1 MSKRVGVVGAGSWG
15 TTVAHL
21 CAHNQHTII
30 YSRRDEVASAIN
42 QHHENPR
49 YLLKLPLHNQLRASS
64 DLAQVI
70 SSADVVV
77 MAVPAVGFRNTLTAL
92 RPYLRERTPVV
103 SLSKGLEPVTNARM
117 SEVINQELPDHP
129 TAVLSGPNLAK
140 EILSGDMAAAVIA
153 CKDATTAKTLQTVF
167 STTNFRVY
175 TNNDIVGVEI
185 AGVAKNIIA
194 IALGIAEGLG
204 AGNNARAALMTR
216 GLAEITRLGVSLGGH
231 QATFAG
237 LAGMGD
243 LLATSMSSQSRNRYV
258 GEQLARGRCVTEISA
273 EMDQVAE
280 GVASVAGVL
289 ALAHKTGVEMPIC
302 AEVHACTQGTQTAA
316 DAYQELISRNFTC
329 EWP

>member
-21 CAHNQHTII
+21 CAHNQRSTI

-49 YLLKLPLHNQLRASS
+49 YLPNLPLHTTLRASS

-77 MAVPAVGFRNTLTAL
+77 MAVPAVGFRNALTAL
-92 RPYLRERTPVV
+92 RPYLRERTPIV

-117 SEVINQELPDHP
+117 SEVINQELSEHP

-153 CKDATTAKTLQTVF
+153 CADATTAKTLQAVF

-175 TNNDIVGVEI
+175 TNNDLVGVEI
-185 AGVAKNIIA
+185 AGVTKNIIA
-194 IALGIAEGLG
+194 MALGIAEGLG

-216 GLAEITRLGVSLGGH
+216 GLAEITRLGVALGGC

-243 LLATSMSSQSRNRYV
+243 LLATSMSAQSRNRYV
-258 GEQLARGRCVTEISA
+258 GEQLALGRSVTEISA

-280 GVASVAGVL
+280 GVASIGGVL

-302 AEVHACTQGTQTAA
+302 SEVHACTQGTQTAA
-316 DAYQELISRNFTC
+316 DAYQALISRNFTC